1 VLLLNQTKAAA
12 IRNQK
17 LAAIQDRND
26 GEDLSRSVICSW
38 IDADAASAN
47 ATITKV
53 SHGRFVAAS
62 LLMSAA
68 VPVPP
73 SWPSDP
79 NDTIS

>member
-1 VLLLNQTKAAA
+1 VLLPNQTKAAA

-26 GEDLSRSVICSW
+26 GEDLSRSVICSR
-38 IDADAASAN
+38 IDDDSASAN
-47 ATITKV
+47 ATIAKV
-53 SHGRFVAAS
+53 SHGRFAAAS

-68 VPVPP
+68 VPAPP

-79 NDTIS
+79 NETIS